1 MYLHWTVCFYLNV
14 CKRLLDKRFRT
25 FTNVCF
31 QIWKS
36 KPNVYKRLFSN
47 LKIETKRLLTFIL
60 KVWNWNKNVYKRLS
74 SVWKVAKKRLKTF
87 ISHQKVAWKCWEK
100 TFINV
105 CFEFQK
111 TKKKKSG
118 NTFFRLKKLKAFI
131 FKIGKLKCTGF
142 KTRFIV

>member
-1 MYLHWTVCFYLNV
+1 MYKKTVQTTSFVSIFDYFQKLF
-14 CKRLLDKRFRT
+14 KTGLLDKRFRT

-111 TKKKKSG
+111 TKKKKWEH
-118 NTFFRLKKLKAFI
+118 FF
-131 FKIGKLKCTGF
+131 
-142 KTRFIV
+142 